1 MRRGYLKKR
10 MQSGGKAAS
19 TGASPRG
26 RGGLAK
32 LVKKYG
38 RFGRNRRRQR

>member
-10 MQSGGKAAS
+10 MQSDGNTTS
-19 TGASPRG
+19 TGASPRK

-32 LVKKYG
+32 LAKKQG
-38 RFGRNRRRQR
+38 RFGRSRRRRR